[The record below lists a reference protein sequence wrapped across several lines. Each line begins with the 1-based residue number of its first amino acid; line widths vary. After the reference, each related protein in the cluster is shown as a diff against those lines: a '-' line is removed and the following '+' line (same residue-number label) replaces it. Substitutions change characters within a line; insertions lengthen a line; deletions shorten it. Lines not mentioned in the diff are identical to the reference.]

1 VGKQKQNDQVLAEGL
16 LARLVLE
23 QAADA
28 VVVCDDKGQIT
39 RVSRTAEQ
47 LCGCSPLRADFEAAF
62 PVVLASPL
70 LGGDLISNAL
80 RGALLRA
87 EPATLTRVDG
97 SKADLLLSA
106 TPLQAADGRTIG
118 CVITMVDVSEHR
130 RADEALRASE
140 ARFRSVLENSRDVI
154 YRVNVQTG
162 HYDYI
167 SPAVET
173 VVGFSPSELAAMDAE
188 TSQALIHPDDAP
200 VLRAAVARLETNG
213 TADVEY
219 RQRAKNGDYRW
230 LSNHMSL
237 AKDSSGRPL
246 YRNGNIR
253 DITEQ
258 KQAEGAL
265 RQSEARH
272 RALFDNS
279 IDAIFATAPDGR
291 VFAANQVACRIFGM
305 TEEELI
311 RAGRDGITDWS
322 DPRHG
327 PALAERA
334 RSGYLRQELGY
345 VRKDGTKFTAEV
357 SSVILPDRATSFVIL
372 RDITERKQAEETL
385 RESEERFRAIFE
397 HASDAILVTDPAGSG
412 KVLSANPAAC
422 RMFGYSAEEF
432 VGLDR
437 QSHIDTNDPRLAE
450 LLRRRDGQGRA
461 VAEVTCRRKDGSTFP
476 AEFSTALL
484 ADRMG
489 QRRSVAII
497 RDITQRKQA
506 EEELRGARQRLES
519 LLENSPLAVIEWS
532 SADYRIVRWSDEATK
547 VFGWTAEETVGRR
560 IDELNW
566 VYAEDWPLVEQVMA
580 EMLNGKR
587 LRNVNKNR
595 NVRKD
600 GSVIHCEW
608 YNSTLHHPD
617 GKFSVLSL
625 VLDVTERKRAEEAL
639 ERSKQ
644 RLAEVL
650 DSIEDDFY
658 ALDRDWRFTFASEH
672 FTSRIGKRPEDFLG
686 NNIWEMF
693 PKHLGTVYEENLRA
707 AMDKRETRRFEIGGK
722 YTEAWYRMTASPSA
736 EGITVLGTEITEN
749 KKIEEALREADQRKN
764 EFLAVLSHELRNPLA
779 PIRNSTYV
787 LEHCEPGGDQA
798 KRALAV
804 IDRQAAQ
811 LAHLVDDLLDVTRIT
826 RNKIQLQNDILE
838 LNELVRHT
846 VEDHR
851 TLFDRADV
859 RVEFHPASQPM
870 FVSADR
876 NRLVQ
881 VIGNLLQ
888 NAAKFAGRG
897 GETRITVRADA
908 TERRAVIQVAD
919 TGVGMTPELVA
930 RLFQPFSQ
938 ADSTLDRSKGGLGL
952 GLALAK
958 GLVELHGGDIT
969 ARSAGLGQGAEFVV
983 RLPLAMDDAVA
994 PRPAATAGKGRRRV
1008 LIIEDN
1014 VDAADSLRD
1023 VLAFGEHDVE
1033 VAYDGPQGMAKA
1045 KEFRPDV
1052 VFCDIG
1058 LPGMDGFEVARSFRA
1073 DEALKGVFL
1082 VALSGYALPE
1092 DVARAQAAGF
1102 DRHLAKPPSLEKLE
1116 EILAQA
1122 P

>member
-1 VGKQKQNDQVLAEGL
+1 VASDLREQKQNDL
-16 LARLVLE
+16 
-23 QAADA
+23 
-28 VVVCDDKGQIT
+28 
-39 RVSRTAEQ
+39 
-47 LCGCSPLRADFEAAF
+47 
-62 PVVLASPL
+62 
-70 LGGDLISNAL
+70 
-80 RGALLRA
+80 
-87 EPATLTRVDG
+87 
-97 SKADLLLSA
+97 
-106 TPLQAADGRTIG
+106 
-118 CVITMVDVSEHR
+118 DVSEHR

-167 SPAVET
+167 SPSVET
-173 VVGFSPSELAAMDAE
+173 VVGFSPNELAAMDVE
-188 TSQALIHPDDAP
+188 TSQAMIHPDDAP
-200 VLRAAVARLETNG
+200 AMRAAVARLETTG

-230 LSNHMSL
+230 LSNHMSVV
-237 AKDSSGRPL
+237 KDGSGRPL

-258 KQAEGAL
+258 KQAECAL

-291 VFAANQVACRIFGM
+291 VFAANQVACQTFGM

-311 RAGRDGITDWS
+311 RAGREGITDWS

-334 RSGYLRQELGY
+334 RSGHLRRELGY

-372 RDITERKQAEETL
+372 RDITERKQ
-385 RESEERFRAIFE
+385 
-397 HASDAILVTDPAGSG
+397 
-412 KVLSANPAAC
+412 
-422 RMFGYSAEEF
+422 
-432 VGLDR
+432 
-437 QSHIDTNDPRLAE
+437 
-450 LLRRRDGQGRA
+450 
-461 VAEVTCRRKDGSTFP
+461 
-476 AEFSTALL
+476 
-484 ADRMG
+484 
-489 QRRSVAII
+489 
-497 RDITQRKQA
+497 DITERRQA
-506 EEELRGARQRLES
+506 EEALRAGSTLLNGVLES
-519 LLENSPLAVIEWS
+519 SLSGIMAFKSIRDAQGRITDFEWQLCN
-532 SADYRIVRWSDEATK
+532 A
-547 VFGWTAEETVGRR
+547 TAERMVGRR
-560 IDELNW
+560 ATD
-566 VYAEDWPLVEQVMA
+566 LVGRKLLA
-580 EMLNGKR
+580 EMPG
-587 LRNVNKNR
+587 NKA
-595 NVRKD
+595 D
-600 GSVIHCEW
+600 GLFDKYVVVVE
-608 YNSTLHHPD
+608 TGRPLHHEHYYEHEGLKTWFDTCAVQLGD
-617 GKFSVLSL
+617 GFAVTFSDITV
-625 VLDVTERKRAEEAL
+625 RKRAEEAL

-658 ALDRDWRFTFASEH
+658 ALDRDWRFTFTSEH

-686 NNIWEMF
+686 HNIWEMF

-722 YTEAWYRMTASPSA
+722 YTDAWYRMTVSPSA
-736 EGITVLGTEITEN
+736 EGITILGTEITEN

-779 PIRNSTYV
+779 PIRNSTYI
-787 LEHCEPGGDQA
+787 LEHCEPGGEQA

-826 RNKIQLQNDILE
+826 RNKIQLQRQTLE

-859 RVEFHPASQPM
+859 RVEFHPFPQPV

-888 NAAKFAGRG
+888 NAAKFTGRG
-897 GETRITVRADA
+897 GETRITISAEA
-908 TERRAVIQVAD
+908 PEKRAVIQVAD
-919 TGVGMTPELVA
+919 TGVGMTPEMVA

-969 ARSAGLGQGAEFVV
+969 ARSAGLGQGAAFVV
-983 RLPLAMDDAVA
+983 RLPLAIDDAVA
-994 PRPAATAGKGRRRV
+994 PRPAATAGKVRRRV

-1023 VLAFGEHDVE
+1023 ILAFDEHEVE
-1033 VAYDGPQGMAKA
+1033 VAYNGPQGIAKA
-1045 KEFRPDV
+1045 QEFRPDV

-1058 LPGMDGFEVARSFRA
+1058 LPSMDGYEVARAFRA
-1073 DEALKGVFL
+1073 DDALRGAFL
-1082 VALSGYALPE
+1082 VALSGYAMPE
-1092 DVARAQAAGF
+1092 DLERASAAGF
-1102 DRHLAKPPSLEKLE
+1102 KRHLAKPPSLEKLG
-1116 EILAQA
+1116 EILNEV

>member
-1 VGKQKQNDQVLAEGL
+1 
-16 LARLVLE
+16 
-23 QAADA
+23 
-28 VVVCDDKGQIT
+28 
-39 RVSRTAEQ
+39 
-47 LCGCSPLRADFEAAF
+47 
-62 PVVLASPL
+62 
-70 LGGDLISNAL
+70 
-80 RGALLRA
+80 
-87 EPATLTRVDG
+87 
-97 SKADLLLSA
+97 
-106 TPLQAADGRTIG
+106 
-118 CVITMVDVSEHR
+118 M
-130 RADEALRASE
+130 
-140 ARFRSVLENSRDVI
+140 
-154 YRVNVQTG
+154 
-162 HYDYI
+162 
-167 SPAVET
+167 
-173 VVGFSPSELAAMDAE
+173 
-188 TSQALIHPDDAP
+188 
-200 VLRAAVARLETNG
+200 RAAVARLETTG

-230 LSNHMSL
+230 LSNHMSVV
-237 AKDSSGRPL
+237 KDGSGRPL

-258 KQAEGAL
+258 KQAECAL

-291 VFAANQVACRIFGM
+291 VFAANQVACQTFGM

-311 RAGRDGITDWS
+311 RAGRQGITDWS

-334 RSGYLRQELGY
+334 RSGHLRRELGY

-372 RDITERKQAEETL
+372 RDITERKQ
-385 RESEERFRAIFE
+385 
-397 HASDAILVTDPAGSG
+397 
-412 KVLSANPAAC
+412 
-422 RMFGYSAEEF
+422 
-432 VGLDR
+432 
-437 QSHIDTNDPRLAE
+437 
-450 LLRRRDGQGRA
+450 
-461 VAEVTCRRKDGSTFP
+461 
-476 AEFSTALL
+476 
-484 ADRMG
+484 
-489 QRRSVAII
+489 
-497 RDITQRKQA
+497 DITERRQA
-506 EEELRGARQRLES
+506 EEALRAGSTLLNGVLES
-519 LLENSPLAVIEWS
+519 SLSGIMAFKSIRDAQGRITDFEWQLCN
-532 SADYRIVRWSDEATK
+532 A
-547 VFGWTAEETVGRR
+547 TAERMVGRR
-560 IDELNW
+560 ATD
-566 VYAEDWPLVEQVMA
+566 LVGRKLLA
-580 EMLNGKR
+580 EMPG
-587 LRNVNKNR
+587 NKA
-595 NVRKD
+595 D
-600 GSVIHCEW
+600 GLFDKYVVVVE
-608 YNSTLHHPD
+608 TGRPLHHEHYYEHEGLKTWFDTCAVQLGD
-617 GKFSVLSL
+617 GFAVTFSDITV
-625 VLDVTERKRAEEAL
+625 RKRAEEAL

-658 ALDRDWRFTFASEH
+658 ALDRDWRFTFTSEH

-686 NNIWEMF
+686 HNIWEMF

-722 YTEAWYRMTASPSA
+722 YTDAWYRMTVSPSA
-736 EGITVLGTEITEN
+736 EGITILGTEITEN

-779 PIRNSTYV
+779 PIRNSTYI
-787 LEHCEPGGDQA
+787 LEHCEPGGEQA

-826 RNKIQLQNDILE
+826 RNKIQLQRQTLE

-859 RVEFHPASQPM
+859 RVEFHPFPQPV

-888 NAAKFAGRG
+888 NAAKFTGRG
-897 GETRITVRADA
+897 GETRITISAEA
-908 TERRAVIQVAD
+908 PEKRAVIQVAD
-919 TGVGMTPELVA
+919 TGVGMTPEMVA

-969 ARSAGLGQGAEFVV
+969 ARSAGLGQGAAFVV
-983 RLPLAMDDAVA
+983 RLPLAIDDAVA
-994 PRPAATAGKGRRRV
+994 PRPAATAGKVRRRV

-1023 VLAFGEHDVE
+1023 ILAFDEHEVE
-1033 VAYDGPQGMAKA
+1033 VAYNGPQGIAKA
-1045 KEFRPDV
+1045 QEFRPDV

-1058 LPGMDGFEVARSFRA
+1058 LPSMDGYEVARAFRA
-1073 DEALKGVFL
+1073 DDALRGAFL
-1082 VALSGYALPE
+1082 VALSGYAMPE
-1092 DVARAQAAGF
+1092 DLERASAAGF
-1102 DRHLAKPPSLEKLE
+1102 KRHLAKPPSLEKLG
-1116 EILAQA
+1116 EILNEV

>member
-47 LCGCSPLRADFEAAF
+47 LCGCSPLHADFEAAF

-154 YRVNVQTG
+154 YRLNVQTG
-162 HYDYI
+162 HYEYI

-686 NNIWEMF
+686 HNIWEMF